1 LISGAI
7 RNEYYSDF
15 GNAFVYKV
23 SSRVKFLEDR
33 IILRGSYSTGFKAP
47 TLHQIYTQRVQ
58 YSFVP
63 GAGIQSIGLINN
75 VSPQARLLG
84 VNSLTPEESK
94 NITVGIGAMITDNF
108 NVTLDYYDISISDRI
123 VISNRVPFGTS
134 GEVEFFTNSIDSKT
148 TGLDLVVDYK
158 NMVLGSGMLGFLI
171 AGNVNLKN
179 EHEGEIPQVG
189 GIDVIDSTQLALFF
203 TSRPSEKF
211 VAGVTYDISSLHL
224 SLNATY
230 FGSTEFR
237 QTGMSTNLKTVFDP
251 KVVTDIGVSYD
262 IFSNLI
268 VSANVNNIFDVLPK
282 WNFEAVNSLG
292 EAILADPAQVKV
304 QTNLVTFNGRYDVM
318 TYDGYHFSQLGRL
331 FNLAL
336 TFRF

>member
-1 LISGAI
+1 
-7 RNEYYSDF
+7 
-15 GNAFVYKV
+15 
-23 SSRVKFLEDR
+23 
-33 IILRGSYSTGFKAP
+33 
-47 TLHQIYTQRVQ
+47 
-58 YSFVP
+58 
-63 GAGIQSIGLINN
+63 
-75 VSPQARLLG
+75 
-84 VNSLTPEESK
+84 
-94 NITVGIGAMITDNF
+94 MITDNF